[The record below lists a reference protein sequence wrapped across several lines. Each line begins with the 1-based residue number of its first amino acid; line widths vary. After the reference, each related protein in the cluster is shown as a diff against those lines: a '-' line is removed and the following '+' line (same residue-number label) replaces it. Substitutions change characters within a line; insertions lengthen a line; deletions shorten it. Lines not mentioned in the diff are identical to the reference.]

1 MTNGPDQERSILPP
15 PDPPFRGEINVAF
28 ADSKADF
35 PEPLRAR
42 ADRRARRALNL
53 TAVPRVSSAQSALNR
68 RGYGVTRRTTQVVV
82 AGVIAILL
90 GAAGVAVAGA
100 DRGGGDFD
108 ARLKGF
114 EEVPAVSTVATGRFE
129 ADVDRSAQTI
139 DYKLSYSGLETQA
152 LFAHIHLGQRSVNGG
167 VSAFL
172 CGGGSKPDPCPAS
185 SGTVEGTI
193 TPADVVGP
201 NAQGI
206 EPGAF
211 AELVR
216 AMDAG
221 VTYANVHSVRWPGGE
236 IRGQI
241 RGDDSD

>member
-1 MTNGPDQERSILPP
+1 
-15 PDPPFRGEINVAF
+15 V
-28 ADSKADF
+28 
-35 PEPLRAR
+35 
-42 ADRRARRALNL
+42 
-53 TAVPRVSSAQSALNR
+53 NR
-68 RGYGVTRRTTQVVV
+68 RSTQAVA
-82 AGVIAILL
+82 AGVIALL
-90 GAAGVAVAGA
+90 LAAAGVSMAGA
-100 DRGGGDFD
+100 DRRGGDFD

-114 EEVPAVSTVATGRFE
+114 EEVPAVSTVATGSFE
-129 ADVDRSAQTI
+129 AEVNRSAQTI
-139 DYKLSYSGLETQA
+139 DYKLSYSGLEAAA
-152 LFAHIHLGQRSVNGG
+152 LFAHIHVGQKSVNGG

-201 NAQGI
+201 NAQGV

-216 AMDAG
+216 AMEAG

-241 RGDDSD
+241 RDDSDSD